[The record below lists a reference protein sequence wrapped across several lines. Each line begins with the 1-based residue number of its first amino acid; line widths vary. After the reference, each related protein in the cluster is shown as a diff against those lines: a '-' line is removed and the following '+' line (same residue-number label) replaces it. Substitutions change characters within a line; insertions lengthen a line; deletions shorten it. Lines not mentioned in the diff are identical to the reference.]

1 MEALVNLVK
10 GDKVATNTD
19 YRDALPVN
27 MTTVVK
33 PILGASGYMIQEPG
47 LTQIG
52 ETLFSD
58 RGGIW
63 NERLGIHFRI
73 SGSNL
78 LSVSS
83 SGVSTVIG
91 DVGAGG
97 QVSLPYS
104 FNTQGIISNGNF
116 YLYSPT
122 GGFVQVTDPDLV
134 DPIDGVWID
143 GYYFLTDGEYLF
155 HTELTNEASI
165 DPLMFATSEFSPDPT
180 KGLGKTSDNKVIVFN
195 RYSTE
200 YFVNTAQENFA
211 FARVASRGIK
221 IGIVGTHCKTEVSE
235 TWFILG
241 GRKEESISVHQVGVG
256 QAIKIA
262 TREIDKI
269 IGKYTEPE
277 LANSV
282 LESYSKDGYD
292 YLIIHLPDDTLKFNY
307 TASKLIGAELSW
319 SILKSSVTGSNAWR
333 AINGVFEPRLGYWVF
348 GDVLDGR
355 LGKLDSDT
363 AMQYGEIVEW
373 LLYTPF
379 VYLESQS
386 IDQLSIQTI
395 PGFTT
400 ESDAYVFLSMT
411 YDGEFYGLERTV
423 LYGLPNHKSQRF
435 EVNRL
440 GYVTNWFSFKLRGAS
455 RSRMAFSTAVI
466 TYG

>member
-1 MEALVNLVK
+1 MEAQVNLVK
-10 GDKVATNTD
+10 GDKVADNTD

-27 MTTVVK
+27 MSTVVR

-47 LTQIG
+47 LTQFG
-52 ETLFSD
+52 ETLSSD

-63 NERLGIHFRI
+63 NERFEIHFRI
-73 SGSNL
+73 SGSKL

-122 GGFVQVTDPDLV
+122 GGFVQVTDPDLGS
-134 DPIDGVWID
+134 PIDGVWID

-180 KGLGKTSDNKVIVFN
+180 KGLGRTQDNKVIVFN

-200 YFVNTAQENFA
+200 YFVNSAQENFA
-211 FARVASRGIK
+211 FVRVASRAIK
-221 IGIVGTHCKTEVSE
+221 IGIVGVHCKTEVSE

-269 IGKYTEPE
+269 IGKYTEPQ
-277 LANSV
+277 LANSI
-282 LESYSKDGYD
+282 LESYSEDGYD
-292 YLIIHLPDDTLKFNY
+292 YLIIHLPNDTLKFNY
-307 TASKLIGAELSW
+307 TAAKQIGNELAW
-319 SILKSSVTGSNAWR
+319 SILKTGVGNDSWR
-333 AINGVFEPRLGYWVF
+333 AINGIFEPRLGYWVF
-348 GDVLDGR
+348 GDKIDSR

-363 AMQYGEIVEW
+363 ALQYGEISEW

-379 VYLESQS
+379 VYLEAQS
-386 IDQLSIQTI
+386 IDQLAIQTI

-400 ESDAYVFLSMT
+400 TNDAYVFLSMT
-411 YDGEFYGLERTV
+411 YDGESYGLERTV
-423 LYGLPNHKSQRF
+423 LYGLPNRKSQRF

-440 GYVTNWFSFKLRGAS
+440 GYVSDWFSFKLRGAS

-466 TYG
+466 THG